1 MKIVLCTA
9 LALTA
14 FATNSI
20 LNKLALQGHTIDAAS
35 FTVIRLI
42 SGMGAL
48 LIFSKITQKGK
59 RPIMSQKYGNW
70 SAAIALF
77 IYALCFSYAYLF
89 LDTGVGALI
98 LFGTVQITMI
108 LKGLLTG
115 RKLYISEWIGVFTAF
130 VGFVYLILPNLSTP
144 SLLGFILMT
153 IAGVS
158 WATYTLLGRGSTAPL
173 LDTAQNFLR
182 TLPFTIILMLA
193 ALYHASLSMEGVLLA
208 IASGALA
215 SGAGYTV
222 WYSALRGLS
231 TTRAAVVQ
239 LLVPILAA
247 IGGVIFSH
255 EVISQRLITSS
266 LMVLGGIMVVF
277 LTKHKSQKTP

>member
-1 MKIVLCTA
+1 M
-9 LALTA
+9 
-14 FATNSI
+14 
-20 LNKLALQGHTIDAAS
+20 
-35 FTVIRLI
+35 
-42 SGMGAL
+42 
-48 LIFSKITQKGK
+48 
-59 RPIMSQKYGNW
+59 
-70 SAAIALF
+70 
-77 IYALCFSYAYLF
+77 
-89 LDTGVGALI
+89 
-98 LFGTVQITMI
+98 
-108 LKGLLTG
+108 
-115 RKLYISEWIGVFTAF
+115 
-130 VGFVYLILPNLSTP
+130 
-144 SLLGFILMT
+144 
-153 IAGVS
+153 
-158 WATYTLLGRGSTAPL
+158 
-173 LDTAQNFLR
+173 
-182 TLPFTIILMLA
+182 
-193 ALYHASLSMEGVLLA
+193 LLA